1 MSNPGCYATSVL
13 LPLIPLLREGL
24 IDPSDIVADAKSG
37 ATGAGRTP
45 REDLLFCELAEDF
58 SAYSPGRTHRHVGE
72 IEAVLAD
79 RTGQRVELTFCP
91 HLLPV
96 KRGILTALYV
106 KPRADLAEL
115 KRALEAAYDG
125 TAFVHV
131 MDGAPP
137 RLSDVVETN
146 DCRISVHAAAP
157 GRAVVFS
164 ALDNLVKGAAGQAIQ
179 NLNLAM
185 GWPETDGLVSAF
197 EPPRRALRLRGAS
210 GRGLVSVRVYKVGGP
225 ALEDPGLIG
234 PLAEEVRRG
243 EGPAVLVHGGGRA
256 VDRLLKALHIE
267 SRFIDGRRET
277 SPEAMAVVEMVLS
290 GTANKQLAAGL
301 TAAGVPAIGISGRDG
316 GLVRAKLAP
325 DLGRVG
331 TPERVDPAPLRAL
344 WAAGFLPVV
353 SPVANGPLGEA
364 VNVNADEAAL
374 GIARAVGATT
384 LVYLSD
390 VDGVRIGERTAET
403 LTPEE
408 ARQRIEDGTIAGGMA
423 LKVRVALEASAA
435 GIPEVVIAGKARLLG
450 QFPGTR
456 IWRTRGIPVERIPRE
471 LSVPEAPLEGTRGR
485 EVKQ

>member
-1 MSNPGCYATSVL
+1 M
-13 LPLIPLLREGL
+13 
-24 IDPSDIVADAKSG
+24 
-37 ATGAGRTP
+37 
-45 REDLLFCELAEDF
+45 
-58 SAYSPGRTHRHVGE
+58 
-72 IEAVLAD
+72 
-79 RTGQRVELTFCP
+79 
-91 HLLPV
+91 
-96 KRGILTALYV
+96 
-106 KPRADLAEL
+106 
-115 KRALEAAYDG
+115 
-125 TAFVHV
+125 
-131 MDGAPP
+131 
-137 RLSDVVETN
+137 
-146 DCRISVHAAAP
+146 
-157 GRAVVFS
+157 
-164 ALDNLVKGAAGQAIQ
+164 
-179 NLNLAM
+179 
-185 GWPETDGLVSAF
+185 
-197 EPPRRALRLRGAS
+197 
-210 GRGLVSVRVYKVGGP
+210 SVRVYKVGGP

-234 PLAEEVRRG
+234 PLAAEVRRG

-301 TAAGVPAIGISGRDG
+301 SAAGVPAIGISGRDG

-374 GIARAVGATT
+374 GIARAVGATV

-408 ARQRIEDGTIAGGMA
+408 TRREDRGRDDRGRHGPQGARRPRGLGRRHPRGRDRRQG
-423 LKVRVALEASAA
+423 AA
-435 GIPEVVIAGKARLLG
+435 
-450 QFPGTR
+450 PGPVPGDANV
-456 IWRTRGIPVERIPRE
+456 TRGIPVERIPRDCPF
-471 LSVPEAPLEGTRGR
+471 LEAPMKALGP
-485 EVKQ
+485 EVDT